1 MPWIVTGRDP
11 EALAGQIARLREHVT
26 GREDAAPADI
36 ALSLATT
43 RTHFEYRAVAVGSD
57 TGTLLD
63 SLGTATPLTPVGG
76 RTAYL
81 FTGQGAQRSGMGRE
95 LRRAYPVYAE
105 TFDAVCALAD
115 PRLERPLAEVVDGD
129 PELLTRTDYAQIAI
143 FATEVALYRLLESWG
158 AVPDHLAGHSVGELA
173 AAHVAGCSPCR
184 TRSPSSSPAAP

>member
-1 MPWIVTGRDP
+1 M
-11 EALAGQIARLREHVT
+11 
-26 GREDAAPADI
+26 
-36 ALSLATT
+36 
-43 RTHFEYRAVAVGSD
+43 AVGSD

-158 AVPDHLAGHSVGELA
+158 AVPDHLAYHPSANWPPPTSPE
-173 AAHVAGCSPCR
+173 CSPCR